1 MSAERPE
8 HPDLDGTGLS
18 VAIVCARFNQEITSA
33 LLAGAE
39 KALRASGVDDDR
51 VRRFFVPGAFE
62 LPLVVK
68 RLASSGDFDAVIALG
83 AVIRGE
89 TGHYELVA
97 NEAAAGIA
105 RAGYDTGVP
114 VIFGVLAT
122 ENGDQARARS
132 GGELG
137 NRGED
142 AAFAAIEMAT
152 LLRRMPDRQG

>member
-8 HPDLDGTGLS
+8 RRDLDGSGLS
-18 VAIVCARFNQEITSA
+18 IAIVCARFNEEITKA
-33 LLAGAE
+33 LLDGAE
-39 KALRASGVDDDR
+39 ATLRTHGVKDKF
-51 VRRFFVPGAFE
+51 VQSFFVPGAFE
-62 LPLVVK
+62 LPLAAR
-68 RLASSGDFDAVIALG
+68 RLASSGSDDVVIALG

-97 NEAAAGIA
+97 TEAAAGIA
-105 RAGYDTGVP
+105 RAGYDAGIP

-122 ENGDQARARS
+122 DTVEQAQRRAGGD
-132 GGELG
+132 LG

-152 LLRRMPDRQG
+152 LLREMPAPG